1 MKHGFLKVACATPKI
16 KVADCSYN
24 VNEMINIAKEANDK
38 HVKVLVFPE
47 LCITAY
53 TCADMFFSNVLLDSA
68 DKALKKY
75 VEETKSFDML
85 SIVGL
90 PMFYENKIY
99 NCAAVVKNGELLGVV
114 AKSNL
119 PTYGEFYEGRYFVP
133 SPDENFS
140 YLFNGKYVPFGR
152 NILFSCRTMPIIK
165 LGIEICE
172 DIWVNTPPSNML
184 SIAGATLLAN
194 LSASNEVV
202 GKDEYRRALVASQ
215 SAKTV
220 SAYIYANCGE
230 GESTS
235 DVVYSGHSII
245 AENGSVISERIPFD
259 FTSEKFITAEVDLE
273 KISLERRRRNTVT
286 TNAPKNIVIVP
297 FDFNIEETEI
307 TRYIDPTPFVSSN
320 EQQKKRNI
328 EAVRSIQAYGLKQ
341 RLESSNSKKC
351 VIGVSGGL
359 DSSLALLST
368 IHTYKIMGR
377 DVKDIIAVT
386 MPCFATSERT
396 RKNACALANAL
407 GVELREIDIRDAIA
421 FHLNSIGHSL
431 DVHDVVYENAQA
443 RERTQILMD
452 IANGENALVI
462 GTGDL
467 SELALGFT
475 TYGGDHMS
483 MYALNSG
490 VPKTLI
496 PHILNFYAD
505 ELKENTELTS
515 VIKDIIDTPISPELV
530 PAVSG
535 SISQI
540 TENIIGPYELH
551 DFFIYYMLTYH
562 YSPEKLFRIAQIAFK
577 GKYEDEIIISCMK
590 IFISRFFSQQFKRS
604 CMPDGPKVFGV
615 SLSPRG
621 DLKMSSDTS
630 SEEWLK
636 RIETFI
642 NK

>member
-16 KVADCSYN
+16 KVADCTHN
-24 VNEMINIAKEANDK
+24 VNEMISIARDANKE

-53 TCADMFFSNVLLDSA
+53 TCGDMFFSNVLLDSSH
-68 DKALKKY
+68 KALQKY
-75 VEETKSFDML
+75 IEQTANLDMV

-99 NCAAVVKNGELLGVV
+99 NCAAVVKSGELLGVI

-133 SPDENFS
+133 CPDENIS
-140 YLFNGKYVPFGR
+140 YSFNGKQVPFGR
-152 NILFSCRTMPIIK
+152 NILFSCSSMPLLKI
-165 LGIEICE
+165 GIEICE

-202 GKDEYRRALVASQ
+202 AKDEYRRILVSSQ

-230 GESTS
+230 GESST

-245 AENGSVISERIPFD
+245 AENGSVVAERVPFD
-259 FTSEKFITAEVDLE
+259 YSNEKFIIADVDLE

-286 TNAPKNIVIVP
+286 TNVDKHIVNVP
-297 FDFNIEETEI
+297 FDLEIEKTEI
-307 TRYIDPTPFVSSN
+307 TRKIDPSPFVPKDKSTL
-320 EQQKKRNI
+320 EKNI
-328 EAVRSIQAYGLKQ
+328 RSIRSIQAYGLKQ
-341 RLESSNSKKC
+341 RLESSGVEKC

-359 DSSLALLST
+359 DSSLALLSVV
-368 IHTYKIMGR
+368 HTFDIMG
-377 DVKDIIAVT
+377 KDRKNIIAVT

-396 RKNACALANAL
+396 KSNAIGLAKEL
-407 GVELREIDIRDAIA
+407 GVDIREIDICDAVA
-421 FHLNSIGHSL
+421 LHLKNIGHNIN
-431 DVHDVVYENAQA
+431 VHDTVYENAQA

-475 TYGGDHMS
+475 TFNGDHMS
-483 MYALNSG
+483 MYALNAG
-490 VPKTLI
+490 IPKTLI
-496 PHILNFYAD
+496 SHILSFYA
-505 ELKENTELTS
+505 EENSTN
-515 VIKDIIDTPISPELV
+515 VQMANIIRDIIDTPISPELI
-530 PAVSG
+530 PASQG
-535 SISQI
+535 TISRI
-540 TENIIGPYELH
+540 TEDIIGPYEIH
-551 DFFIYYMLTYH
+551 DFYLYNMMSYQ
-562 YSPEKLFRIAQIAFK
+562 YSPEKLLRIAQIAFD
-577 GKYEDEIIISCMK
+577 GKYSNETLIECLK

-604 CMPDGPKVFGV
+604 SLPDGPKVFGV
-615 SLSPRG
+615 GLSPRG

-630 SEEWLK
+630 SAEWMRIIEE
-636 RIETFI
+636 IEY
-642 NK
+642 